1 MDDEF
6 RMEFFDS
13 DQNVDKHL
21 DSGFK
26 GHFVVE
32 FEVIFQVFVLVVG
45 HIKIYFFI
53 VQLFVIDMPDYMWMI
68 YRFHQLYLVF
78 SILFVF
84 SSQLYLFSDD
94 PMETIAHD
102 GYIGGCIGKDNWFG
116 LVLFL
121 DVIGLWIFKWLIL
134 HVWVWLWL
142 NYKKL
147 KRDMGMSL

>member
-1 MDDEF
+1 MKKKKRF
-6 RMEFFDS
+6 LLILLLFTCSKSFQFFHVHFDS

-102 GYIGGCIGKDNWFG
+102 GYIGGCIGKDN
-116 LVLFL
+116 
-121 DVIGLWIFKWLIL
+121 
-134 HVWVWLWL
+134 
-142 NYKKL
+142 
-147 KRDMGMSL
+147 